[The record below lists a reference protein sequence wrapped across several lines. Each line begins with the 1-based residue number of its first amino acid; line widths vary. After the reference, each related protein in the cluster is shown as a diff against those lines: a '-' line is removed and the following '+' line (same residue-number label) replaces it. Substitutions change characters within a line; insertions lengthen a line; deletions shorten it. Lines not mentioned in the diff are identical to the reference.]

1 MSDKEIVLQYHNIL
15 ARPYVKSGNRK
26 VLNTP
31 RRLQNNFFSLFE
43 NKS

>member
-15 ARPYVKSGNRK
+15 ARPYVKASNRK
-26 VLNTP
+26 VLNTTRCLP
-31 RRLQNNFFSLFE
+31 NNFSPHRE